1 MSPYLP
7 LSIAIVAEVVATTA
21 MKSSDGFSRF
31 WPSVIVV
38 VGYAIAFYFLSQT
51 LKTIPTGVAYA
62 IWAGAGI
69 VLIGLFGWIVHKQPL
84 DLPAILGMGLII
96 SGVLVINVF
105 SKSSGH

>member
-7 LSIAIVAEVVATTA
+7 LSTAIVAEVVATTA

>member
-21 MKSSDGFSRF
+21 MKSSDGFSRL

-96 SGVLVINVF
+96 SGVLVINIF
-105 SKSSGH
+105 SKSSVH